1 MNVSYQQAAEFLLQS
16 DDFVILC
23 HQNPDGDTLGSGY
36 ALWNAL
42 KNLGKRAVSR
52 CSDPV
57 PHKLRHVAEGYREE
71 PFEPRTVVSVDI
83 ADEQLFGDGIS
94 EYLGKVDLAVDHHA
108 SHAFF
113 AKRVLLEPDAAA
125 NCEIICQ
132 LIRELGAPFTP
143 QIAACL
149 YTGMATDTGCFK
161 FSNTTPRTHRLAAE
175 MMEAGCDYAAISRAI
190 FDTKS
195 AGEFAIERE
204 ALNSLEVHFGGKAAL
219 IVLTQEMY
227 RRCGITEAEA
237 DGLSGLPRK
246 LEGVE
251 VGIAIKE
258 RGPGEYKISM
268 RSAEYVNVSELCQ
281 VFGGGGHLR
290 AAGCSINGTLDE
302 VKTLILG
309 AVGRVLEETV

>member
-1 MNVSYQQAAEFLLQS
+1 MNLSYQQTAQFLQQA

-23 HQNPDGDTLGSGY
+23 HRNPDGDTLGSGY

-42 KNLGKRAVSR
+42 TNMGKRAVIR
-52 CSDPV
+52 CSDPI
-57 PHKLRHVAEGYREE
+57 PHKLCHVAAGYREE
-71 PFEPRTVVSVDI
+71 SFVPKTVVSVDI
-83 ADEQLFGDGIS
+83 ADEQLFGDGIA
-94 EYLGKVDLAVDHHA
+94 EYLGKVDLAIDHHP
-108 SHAFF
+108 SHTGF
-113 AKRVLLEPDAAA
+113 AKQTLLEADSAA

-132 LIRELGAPFTP
+132 LIRELGVPFTQ

-195 AGEFAIERE
+195 AAEFAIERE
-204 ALNSLEVHFGGKAAL
+204 ALNSMEVHFGGKAAL

-227 RRCGITEAEA
+227 AKCGISETDA
-237 DGLSGLPRK
+237 DGLAGLPRK

-251 VGIAIKE
+251 VGITIKE
-258 RGPGEYKISM
+258 RGPSEYKISM
-268 RSAEYVNVSELCQ
+268 RSSEYLNVSELCQ
-281 VFGGGGHLR
+281 IFGGGGHLR
-290 AAGCSINGTLDE
+290 AAGCTITGTLDE

-309 AVGRVLEETV
+309 AVGRALEETV